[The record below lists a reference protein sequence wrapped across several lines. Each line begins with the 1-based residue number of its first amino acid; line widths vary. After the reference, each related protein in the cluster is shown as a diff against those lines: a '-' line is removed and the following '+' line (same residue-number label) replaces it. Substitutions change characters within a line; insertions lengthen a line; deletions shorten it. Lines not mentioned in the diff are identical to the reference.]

1 MYLSEMYRL
10 CWYRKAFLSYGAS
23 NDSEMAK
30 TSLHT
35 HMAVSCLP
43 GVS

>member
-1 MYLSEMYRL
+1 MYRL
-10 CWYRKAFLSYGAS
+10 HCVD
-23 NDSEMAK
+23 NDIVRHFSAMGRFKNNGEMAK

-35 HMAVSCLP
+35 HMAVARLT